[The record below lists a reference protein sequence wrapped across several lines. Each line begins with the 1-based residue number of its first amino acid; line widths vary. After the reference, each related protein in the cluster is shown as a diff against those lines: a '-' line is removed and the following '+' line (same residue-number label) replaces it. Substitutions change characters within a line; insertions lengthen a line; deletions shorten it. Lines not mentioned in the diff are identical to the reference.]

1 MAKDNAL
8 YGQTRMFGDELNY
21 KAFTDKF
28 VPAKTTDDCYTP
40 PLVYEAVAD
49 WVAREYG
56 LDADKFVRPFYP
68 GGDFEREEYPD
79 GCVVVDNPPFSILS
93 RICRFY
99 VDKGIRFFLFAPTLT
114 LFSGKHLEHSCC
126 YIPVG
131 ASVIYDNGA
140 DVNTSFITNL
150 DEWQVRTAPG
160 LYAAVRDAVAKTQ
173 AGKTAHLPKY
183 VYPDYV
189 ITSAIVSRWCKYGV
203 EYRLKRSE
211 CVRIHTLDAMQG
223 QGKKSG
229 IFGYGFLLSERA
241 AAERATAERAAIE
254 RNDAMRWELSDREKR
269 IVAELGK
276 REDIEKQDKEGATH
290 EHTDDERGHGRAAG

>member
-114 LFSGKHLEHSCC
+114 LFSGKHLEHSC
-126 YIPVG
+126 
-131 ASVIYDNGA
+131 
-140 DVNTSFITNL
+140 
-150 DEWQVRTAPG
+150 
-160 LYAAVRDAVAKTQ
+160 
-173 AGKTAHLPKY
+173 
-183 VYPDYV
+183 
-189 ITSAIVSRWCKYGV
+189 
-203 EYRLKRSE
+203 
-211 CVRIHTLDAMQG
+211 
-223 QGKKSG
+223 
-229 IFGYGFLLSERA
+229 
-241 AAERATAERAAIE
+241 
-254 RNDAMRWELSDREKR
+254 
-269 IVAELGK
+269 
-276 REDIEKQDKEGATH
+276 
-290 EHTDDERGHGRAAG
+290 